1 VFATSWDDARTACD
15 SMSLR
20 LKSALRLSEV
30 FLDRRAAARLR
41 RSAPSK
47 CIPYPPH
54 MLRIFRTAGESR
66 FHVGNPYAIKLQSPS
81 VQPILDERRAL
92 GDAAFNGDF
101 ETVMRLIK
109 VGS

>member
-1 VFATSWDDARTACD
+1 
-15 SMSLR
+15 M
-20 LKSALRLSEV
+20 
-30 FLDRRAAARLR
+30 
-41 RSAPSK
+41 
-47 CIPYPPH
+47 
-54 MLRIFRTAGESR
+54 FRTAGESR

-109 VGS
+109 VGG